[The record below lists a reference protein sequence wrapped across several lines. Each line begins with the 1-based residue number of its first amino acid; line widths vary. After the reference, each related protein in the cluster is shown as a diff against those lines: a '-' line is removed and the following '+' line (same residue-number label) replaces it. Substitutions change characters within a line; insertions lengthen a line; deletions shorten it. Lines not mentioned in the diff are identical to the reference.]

1 MSIIVT
7 DLIKEQAATCLVMA
21 SAGIVFS
28 TFYQLC
34 SFFFQEGDR
43 QKMDPGRA
51 GAFFLGDSGSYDVPI
66 FILLRL
72 WKPELPCGGG
82 IRGRGFVVE
91 TLVL

>member
-1 MSIIVT
+1 
-7 DLIKEQAATCLVMA
+7 
-21 SAGIVFS
+21 
-28 TFYQLC
+28 
-34 SFFFQEGDR
+34 
-43 QKMDPGRA
+43 MDPGRA

-91 TLVL
+91 TSQSKGQRTRGLKKKHGKEKKKQSV

>member
-34 SFFFQEGDR
+34 SFFSKR
-43 QKMDPGRA
+43 ATVKKWIRA
-51 GAFFLGDSGSYDVPI
+51 GLELFLGDSGSYDVPI

>member
-1 MSIIVT
+1 MPGNGQRGDCFL
-7 DLIKEQAATCLVMA
+7 DLL
-21 SAGIVFS
+21 SA
-28 TFYQLC
+28 LL
-34 SFFFQEGDR
+34 FFFQEGDR